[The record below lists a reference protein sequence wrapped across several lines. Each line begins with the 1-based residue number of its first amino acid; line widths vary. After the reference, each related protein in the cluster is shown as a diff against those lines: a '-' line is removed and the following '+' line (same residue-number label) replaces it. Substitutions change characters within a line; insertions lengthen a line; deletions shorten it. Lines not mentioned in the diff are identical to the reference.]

1 MEKLGNLLPE
11 KKEPKSSKTVSVSP
25 SVKCPIC
32 QDGGWLYPTGE
43 DGKPDYSNVVRCKCM
58 KAQDDQ
64 VRRERYIRL
73 CALPRGTEDMT
84 FKGFK
89 EYPDIKEALTAAHNI
104 TTGKVKWLA
113 LLGGVDL
120 GKTHLAIAICREW
133 LSRGLPARYAYVPI
147 LLDELRRGFGNTGE
161 LSYDSQFKFFCTVE
175 LLVLDDLGTESA
187 TPWVQEKLDTIV
199 DYRLVHNLPLVITSN
214 LAIHELPIRIASRLQ
229 RFEEGRVVVL
239 EGQEYRLRSKK

>member
-1 MEKLGNLLPE
+1 LNY
-11 KKEPKSSKTVSVSP
+11 SKA
-25 SVKCPIC
+25 
-32 QDGGWLYPTGE
+32 
-43 DGKPDYSNVVRCKCM
+43 VRCQCM
-58 KAQDDQ
+58 KVQDEQ
-64 VRRERYIRL
+64 IRRERYIRL
-73 CALPRGTEDMT
+73 CALPGGTEDMT
-84 FKGFK
+84 FKKFR
-89 EYPDIKEALTAAHNI
+89 EYPDINVALTAANDI
-104 TTGKVKWLA
+104 ATGKLKWLA

-133 LSRGLPARYAYVPI
+133 LSRGLPARYAYVPL

-199 DYRLVHNLPLVITSN
+199 DYRMVHYLPLVVTSN
-214 LAIHELPIRIASRLQ
+214 LAIDELPIRIASRLQ

-239 EGQEYRLRSKK
+239 DGQEYRLRRRG

>member
-11 KKEPKSSKTVSVSP
+11 KKELKSSKTVSASP
-25 SVKCPIC
+25 SVKCPAC
-32 QDGGWLYPTGE
+32 LDTGWLYPIGE
-43 DGKPDYSNVVRCKCM
+43 EGKLNYSKAVRCQCM
-58 KAQDDQ
+58 KVQDEQ
-64 VRRERYIRL
+64 IRRERYIRL
-73 CALPRGTEDMT
+73 CALPGGTEDMT
-84 FKGFK
+84 FKKFR
-89 EYPDIKEALTAAHNI
+89 EYPDINVALTAANDI
-104 TTGKVKWLA
+104 ATGKLKWLA

-133 LSRGLPARYAYVPI
+133 LSRGLPARYAYVPL

-199 DYRLVHNLPLVITSN
+199 DYRMVHYLPLVVTSN
-214 LAIHELPIRIASRLQ
+214 LAIDELPIRIASRLQ

-239 EGQEYRLRSKK
+239 DGQEYRLRRRG

>member
-1 MEKLGNLLPE
+1 LA
-11 KKEPKSSKTVSVSP
+11 SP
-25 SVKCPIC
+25 SVKCSAC
-32 QDGGWLYPTGE
+32 LDTGWLYPIGQ
-43 DGKPDYSNVVRCKCM
+43 DGGPDYSNAVRCQCM
-58 KAQDDQ
+58 KAQDEQ

-73 CALPRGTEDMT
+73 CALPGGTDDMT
-84 FKGFK
+84 FKNFK
-89 EYPDIKEALTAAHNI
+89 EYPDIHEAITAANDI
-104 TTGKVKWLA
+104 ATGKLRWLA

-133 LSRGLPARYAYVPI
+133 LSRGLPARYAYVPV

-161 LSYDSQFKFFCTVE
+161 LSYDRQFNFFCTVE

-199 DYRLVHNLPLVITSN
+199 DYRLVHNLPLVVTSN

-229 RFEEGRVVVL
+229 RFQEGKVVVL
-239 EGQEYRLRSKK
+239 DGQEYRLRRKK

>member
-1 MEKLGNLLPE
+1 MNY
-11 KKEPKSSKTVSVSP
+11 SKA
-25 SVKCPIC
+25 
-32 QDGGWLYPTGE
+32 
-43 DGKPDYSNVVRCKCM
+43 VRCQCM
-58 KAQDDQ
+58 KVQDEQ
-64 VRRERYIRL
+64 IRRERYIRL
-73 CALPRGTEDMT
+73 CALPGGTEDMT
-84 FKGFK
+84 FKKFR
-89 EYPDIKEALTAAHNI
+89 EYPDINVALTAANDI
-104 TTGKVKWLA
+104 ATGKLKWLA

-133 LSRGLPARYAYVPI
+133 LSRGLPARYAYVPL

-199 DYRLVHNLPLVITSN
+199 DYRMVHYLPLVVTSN
-214 LAIHELPIRIASRLQ
+214 LAIDELPIRIASRLQ

-239 EGQEYRLRSKK
+239 DGQEYRLRRRG